1 VTAKTNAARL
11 LDQAGIGYRLQ
22 GYHLDMEEF
31 TATRVA
37 ALIGMSPDQVFKTLL
52 VIGDRSGPCFAVV
65 PADTELDLKAFA
77 RVSGNRKAA
86 LASLKEVLPL
96 TGYPRGA
103 VTVIGARRPYPAYLD
118 ETAELFDEIAV
129 SAGARGVQ
137 VVVGTTDYVSLT
149 GAIVADIAG

>member
-1 VTAKTNAARL
+1 MTAKTNAVRL
-11 LDQAGIGYRLQ
+11 LDRAGIAYRLRE
-22 GYHLDMEEF
+22 YSLSMEEF

-37 ALIGMSPDQVFKTLL
+37 ELIGMSPDQVFKTLL

-65 PADTELDLKAFA
+65 PADTELDLKEFA
-77 RVSGNRKAA
+77 RVSGNRKVA

-96 TGYPRGA
+96 TGYQRGA
-103 VTVIGARRPYPAYLD
+103 VTVIGAKKAYPAFVE

-137 VVVGTTDYVSLT
+137 MTLSTSDYIALT
-149 GAIVADIAG
+149 GAVPAAIAR